1 MNGSPLSPFSPQ
13 IAGSISANL
22 LVDFPQGGTQVA
34 GNLGVSQFY
43 YGKRRVGDFD
53 LKVDYR
59 LDSIGRQEAQAA
71 LQIDSV
77 QVLTLSGQLDDKA
90 ESPVA
95 LQLTVDSL
103 PLATANPFLP
113 AAMAQLQGYLNG
125 QMTVGGTT
133 SAPQFDG
140 YLQMVQATASSK
152 SMGATLSFSPN
163 PIRID
168 RNVLQFDNY
177 EITGA
182 NKNPLH
188 IDGNIDFRN
197 LERINTDLHIFASAF
212 QPVKA
217 ARSTKATL
225 YGSVIADMDMRVNGP
240 LDGLKITGNVGL
252 LTGTEVT
259 YVMQDS
265 PFALQQQ
272 ENNIVTYTVI
282 VKVDN
287 PDGKLLPGMTA
298 NVSLILDKRD
308 DILVVPNSAF
318 RFKPVTG
325 QSVEVGPPGP
335 GRKSNIA
342 AVTAPAVYL
351 LGDKDKPVKAEVERG
366 ITDGQNTEVV
376 SGLEEGQRVITGVI
390 LPREDD

>member
-1 MNGSPLSPFSPQ
+1 MQVEVNVDEADIGGVHEGQAAEFTVDTFPRDSFKGSVSQVRLSP
-13 IAGSISANL
+13 
-22 LVDFPQGGTQVA
+22 
-34 GNLGVSQFY
+34 
-43 YGKRRVGDFD
+43 
-53 LKVDYR
+53 
-59 LDSIGRQEAQAA
+59 
-71 LQIDSV
+71 
-77 QVLTLSGQLDDKA
+77 
-90 ESPVA
+90 
-95 LQLTVDSL
+95 
-103 PLATANPFLP
+103 
-113 AAMAQLQGYLNG
+113 
-125 QMTVGGTT
+125 TT
-133 SAPQFDG
+133 
-140 YLQMVQATASSK
+140 
-152 SMGATLSFSPN
+152 
-163 PIRID
+163 
-168 RNVLQFDNY
+168 
-177 EITGA
+177 
-182 NKNPLH
+182 
-188 IDGNIDFRN
+188 
-197 LERINTDLHIFASAF
+197 
-212 QPVKA
+212 
-217 ARSTKATL
+217 
-225 YGSVIADMDMRVNGP
+225 
-240 LDGLKITGNVGL
+240 
-252 LTGTEVT
+252 
-259 YVMQDS
+259 
-265 PFALQQQ
+265 